1 MGTSWEKRTPNDGER
16 RSRRHFIVLGIALA
30 IAVSAVLWSRARAPA
45 PAPAITVV
53 SLQGERIALDAL
65 RGKVVLVNFWATDC
79 VPCRQEMP
87 AMVETYRRYR
97 PHGLEAIFIAMPYD
111 RPDYVLHFARSSEL
125 PFPVAL
131 DIQGEAAR
139 AFGGVRATPTAF
151 LVDKRGRIVERI
163 LGVPDFA
170 RLQALIE
177 RELAERA

>member
-1 MGTSWEKRTPNDGER
+1 M
-16 RSRRHFIVLGIALA
+16 LGIALA
-30 IAVSAVLWSRARAPA
+30 IAVAAVLWSLAPA
-45 PAPAITVV
+45 PAPAVTLV
-53 SLQGERIALDAL
+53 SLQGERIALDGL

-87 AMVETYRRYR
+87 AMAETYRRFR

-111 RPDYVLHFARSSEL
+111 RPDHVLHFARSSAL

-151 LVDKRGRIVERI
+151 VVDKRGQIVERI
-163 LGVPDFA
+163 LGVPDFG
-170 RLQALIE
+170 RLEALIE
-177 RELAERA
+177 RKLAERV

>member
-1 MGTSWEKRTPNDGER
+1 MGTSWEKRTSNDFKR
-16 RSRRHFIVLGIALA
+16 RSGWHFIVLGIALA
-30 IAVSAVLWSRARAPA
+30 IAVAAVLWWRSPVSAPA
-45 PAPAITVV
+45 VTVV

-79 VPCRQEMP
+79 GPCRQEMP
-87 AMVETYRRYR
+87 AMAETYRRYR

-111 RPDYVLHFARSSEL
+111 RPDHVLHFARSSEL

-163 LGVPDFA
+163 LGVPDFG
-170 RLQALIE
+170 RLQSLIE
-177 RELAERA
+177 RKLAERV